1 MDTNLDEFKLKG
13 KKDYFLEAVTCK
25 KKKKWKKIETDQPF
39 SAISIIFKEK
49 FH

>member
-13 KKDYFLEAVTCK
+13 EKKDYFLEAVTC